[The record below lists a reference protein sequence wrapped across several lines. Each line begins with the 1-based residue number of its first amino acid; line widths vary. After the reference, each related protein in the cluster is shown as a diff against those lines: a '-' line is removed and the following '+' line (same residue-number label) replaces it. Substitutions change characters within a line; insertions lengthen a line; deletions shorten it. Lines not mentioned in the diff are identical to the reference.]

1 MPYVDL
7 GEFTMFYTDEG
18 DGPPVLC
25 VHGWTCDGSDWSWQ
39 VPAFVPGHRVIAV
52 DLRGHGRST
61 APADGYGPLFFADD
75 LAALLARLGTGPV
88 VAMGHS
94 MGGATVV
101 ALAVEH
107 PELVRAVVSVDSAFG
122 FDPAGLEGI
131 AQFLDLLKA
140 PGGNQV
146 AREFFGR
153 FYPAACP
160 PHLPVLHARRVEAMD
175 HGALWKSFEGLL
187 VRSFGEKPDAERYLP
202 RVQCPVLTFR
212 AGTEDPQ
219 SVAQWE
225 RAQFP
230 NPYSKS
236 VAWEGTGHFL
246 HQERPAEFNAIL
258 LAWLSTCRS
267 RAGLKCPGLLPRH
280 DPDLVAPHR

>member
-7 GEFTMFYTDEG
+7 GEFTMFYTDER

-52 DLRGHGRST
+52 DPRGHGRST

-107 PELVRAVVSVDSAFG
+107 PELVRAVVSVTRPLGSTRRG
-122 FDPAGLEGI
+122 S
-131 AQFLDLLKA
+131 KA
-140 PGGNQV
+140 SP
-146 AREFFGR
+146 
-153 FYPAACP
+153 
-160 PHLPVLHARRVEAMD
+160 
-175 HGALWKSFEGLL
+175 SF
-187 VRSFGEKPDAERYLP
+187 
-202 RVQCPVLTFR
+202 
-212 AGTEDPQ
+212 
-219 SVAQWE
+219 
-225 RAQFP
+225 
-230 NPYSKS
+230 
-236 VAWEGTGHFL
+236 
-246 HQERPAEFNAIL
+246 
-258 LAWLSTCRS
+258 
-267 RAGLKCPGLLPRH
+267 
-280 DPDLVAPHR
+280 

>member
-52 DLRGHGRST
+52 DPRGHGRST

-101 ALAVEH
+101 ALAVEY

-187 VRSFGEKPDAERYLP
+187 VRSFGENPDAERYLP
-202 RVQCPVLTFR
+202 RVQCPVRDRGPAVRGTVGAR
-212 AGTEDPQ
+212 AVPEPLLEVGCLGGHGPLPPPGAAGGVQRDLAG
-219 SVAQWE
+219 VAI
-225 RAQFP
+225 
-230 NPYSKS
+230 K
-236 VAWEGTGHFL
+236 
-246 HQERPAEFNAIL
+246 PAGVEPA
-258 LAWLSTCRS
+258 
-267 RAGLKCPGLLPRH
+267 
-280 DPDLVAPHR
+280 

>member
-52 DLRGHGRST
+52 DPRGHGRST

-153 FYPAACP
+153 STPPLARHTCPCCTRAASRRWTTAPSGSRSRGSSC
-160 PHLPVLHARRVEAMD
+160 ARSARSRTPSGTSRA
-175 HGALWKSFEGLL
+175 SS
-187 VRSFGEKPDAERYLP
+187 VR
-202 RVQCPVLTFR
+202 C
-212 AGTEDPQ
+212 GTEDPQ

-258 LAWLSTCRS
+258 LAWLSNLPESS
-267 RAGLKCPGLLPRH
+267 RPEVPA
-280 DPDLVAPHR
+280 AASAS